1 MAWDGVL
8 DELVR
13 DRGRALVGHAY
24 LLTGDLREAEDL
36 VQDALVKVFS
46 GRRPAAE
53 VESAEAYVRRAIHT
67 LYIDGFRR
75 RRHWATIR
83 HLHAAPDTSPSDGPD
98 GPPDLLVG
106 NRLLLAQALA
116 GLSPRERTCVVLH
129 HVEELPVDEVAAVL
143 SLSTGAVKRYLSDGR
158 RTLRERLGGPSDEP
172 ATPDER
178 LDLTPRRT
186 R

>member
-1 MAWDGVL
+1 MGWDGVL

-24 LLTGDLREAEDL
+24 LLTGDLRDAEDL
-36 VQDALVKVFS
+36 VQDALVKVFA
-46 GRRPAAE
+46 GRRAPSE
-53 VESAEAYVRRAIHT
+53 IGSAEAYVRRAVHT

-83 HLHAAPDTSPSDGPD
+83 HLHAAPDATPPDGPD
-98 GPPDLLVG
+98 GPTDLIVG
-106 NRLLLAQALA
+106 NRLVLARGLA
-116 GLSPRERTCVVLH
+116 RLTPRERTCVVLH
-129 HVEELPVDEVAAVL
+129 HVEDLPVDEIAALL

-158 RTLRERLGGPSDEP
+158 RALREHLGEP
-172 ATPDER
+172 PGTPAHTDER